1 MKKRLTAILLAVTM
15 IVLLFTSCQK
25 RAAIDVSAEM
35 GEGVSINGNNT
46 GYGSFAKVE
55 DKLFFINRIGVET
68 ISYMDLNS
76 GEIFCNCNDP
86 TCQHLR
92 VSCTAFLSDNSA
104 GAPRTIAAN
113 QGAVITATESEVLKF
128 TPGKKEVLA
137 AAKGNY
143 GSMNIMPYLFEDKMA
158 VFTRDNRLVV
168 RAIENEEE
176 LLAIENTVKPVQGGV
191 GDLFYYDGYLYL
203 VRLSQ
208 SDVAKDLTDDPTG
221 DLNFNAANDSEL
233 IRVSVETG
241 EVEQLIPSNVIN
253 ISIYGDKIYYK
264 QGSGSGNLMRA
275 NLDGSNPELV
285 QTDVDLYNIKDDT
298 IYYSSKEMG
307 DLMSCTIHG
316 ENPTILVQL
325 GDLGFEYMSIKVF
338 SDWDKIVLLKRD
350 STVFCTVNTDG
361 SDLQLHE
368 MPDFSNY
375 E

>member
-1 MKKRLTAILLAVTM
+1 MKKRLTVILLAVTM

-25 RAAIDVSAEM
+25 RAVIDVSAEM
-35 GEGVSINGNNT
+35 GEGVSVNGNNLIA
-46 GYGSFAKVE
+46 GGFAKLE
-55 DKLFFINRIGVET
+55 DKLFFINGNGGIVC
-68 ISYMDLNS
+68 YMDLDT

-86 TCQHLR
+86 TCQHRLI
-92 VSCTAFLSDNSA
+92 SCTAFISDNLS
-104 GAPRTIAAN
+104 GAPRRIGTS
-113 QGAVITATESEVLKF
+113 QDGMITATESEVIKF
-128 TPGKKEVLA
+128 TPGEKEVLA
-137 AAKGNY
+137 SAKGNY
-143 GSMNIMPYLFEDKMA
+143 GALNSMPYLFEDKMA
-158 VFTRDNRLVV
+158 VLTKDKRLVV
-168 RAIENEEE
+168 QTIADEKE
-176 LLAIENTVKPVQGGV
+176 LLAVENTARPLWGGR

-221 DLNFNAANDSEL
+221 ELNFNAANDSEL

-285 QTDVDLYNIKDDT
+285 QTDVNLYNIKDDT

-307 DLMSCTIHG
+307 DFMSCTIHG
-316 ENPTILVQL
+316 ENPTRLLQL
-325 GDLGFEYMSIKVF
+325 GDLGYDIRGIYLF
-338 SDWDKIVLLKRD
+338 SDFDKIVLMRSD
-350 STVFCTVNTDG
+350 EMAFYTVNTDG